1 MATGS
6 NIRVGDAERDATA
19 TQLRE
24 HYADRQADAR

>member
-6 NIRVGDAERDATA
+6 NIRVGDAERDAIA

-24 HYADRQADAR
+24 HYATAG